1 MLHQTLPILG
11 QLWQLFEVSQ
21 LLEFLRYAMRPG
33 ILVFM
38 KLRQMGTLSG
48 EATVIFNSSKGST
61 CSRGNKQHVKR
72 EEKKVKVLKINSE
85 VIRTHQTDE
94 NSRLSLIASN
104 EKRNNGQA
112 T

>member
-72 EEKKVKVLKINSE
+72 GEKKVKVLKINSE
-85 VIRTHQTDE
+85 VMSSESKEHIKQMK
-94 NSRLSLIASN
+94 IADSV
-104 EKRNNGQA
+104 
-112 T
+112 